1 MKKVKLIMYI
11 GMFLNFIVA
20 LIKLVSGIMFN
31 FSSLIAD
38 SLQSMFDFIT
48 DIIVMFA
55 SKVGDKRANKRHPF
69 GYGTIENI
77 ANLFIGFIL
86 ILLAIFILIRGF
98 ISGESEVNLT
108 IFIILIVT
116 LVVKLF
122 TVLLLW
128 FSGKRYKNNSLIL
141 SVKESFVDMLATV
154 IVLVVSVLMLFKDNV
169 NIFRYADK
177 VGSLVI
183 SLMIIKV
190 AYSMIKVN
198 IDYLLGSNE
207 ENEEIGNK
215 IKDIMDDYNVIK
227 DNEFKLIRIG
237 DYYTLYLTIELDDSI
252 TLRRIMNL
260 EDKLK
265 KKIKSFIK
273 DIKYIQI
280 EIKDFK

>member
-11 GMFLNFIVA
+11 GMFLNFVVA

-69 GYGTIENI
+69 GYGMIENI
-77 ANLFIGFIL
+77 ANLFIGIIL

-98 ISGESEVNLT
+98 TSGESEVNLI

-128 FSGKRYKNNSLIL
+128 FSGKRYKNNNLI
-141 SVKESFVDMLATV
+141 SSAKESFVDMLATV
-154 IVLVVSVLMLFKDNV
+154 IVLVVSVLMLFKDKV
-169 NIFRYADK
+169 SIFKYADK
-177 VGSLVI
+177 LGSLVI
-183 SLMIIKV
+183 SLIIIKV
-190 AYSMIKVN
+190 AYDMIKVN

-207 ENEEIGNK
+207 ENEEISNK
-215 IKDIMDDYNVIK
+215 IKEITVDEKLIK
-227 DNEFKLIRIG
+227 DSEFKVIRLG

-252 TLRRIMNL
+252 TLRRIMRL

-265 KKIKSFIK
+265 KKIKSSIR
-273 DIKYIQI
+273 DIKYTQI